1 MKKTSLFKKRNFDK
15 IYHIHK
21 PLYYN
26 SKNTVYLT
34 EYTHVVSKPI
44 VVVGLTIIVL
54 AINLRTQG
62 FGHIYWKSKL
72 LFLWNV
78 GHYEDIFIFMY
89 IETLLL
95 FTITKNYIF
104 Y

>member
-1 MKKTSLFKKRNFDK
+1 MKKTSIFKKRNFDK

-54 AINLRTQG
+54 E
-62 FGHIYWKSKL
+62 K
-72 LFLWNV
+72 
-78 GHYEDIFIFMY
+78 
-89 IETLLL
+89 
-95 FTITKNYIF
+95 
-104 Y
+104 